1 MKTKEK
7 ESSRKRSKYGRT
19 GYSSPIDA
27 TLEVI
32 GGKYKVAILYHL
44 CKGVQRFG
52 ELRRLVPLAT
62 QRMLTNQLR
71 ELERDALIRRQVF
84 AEVPPK
90 VEYSLTSVGKTLAP
104 VLQSLCD
111 WGKARIAFK
120 NKA

>member
-1 MKTKEK
+1 MTKFYEN
-7 ESSRKRSKYGRT
+7 ERERKPPKRGKYGRT

-62 QRMLTNQLR
+62 Q
-71 ELERDALIRRQVF
+71 
-84 AEVPPK
+84 
-90 VEYSLTSVGKTLAP
+90 G
-104 VLQSLCD
+104 C
-111 WGKARIAFK
+111 
-120 NKA
+120 

>member
-1 MKTKEK
+1 M
-7 ESSRKRSKYGRT
+7 
-19 GYSSPIDA
+19 SPPSDPPAIMA
-27 TLEVI
+27 LLVMVLIGHSTLPFRMHI
-32 GGKYKVAILYHL
+32 AS
-44 CKGVQRFG
+44 
-52 ELRRLVPLAT
+52 RLVPLAT

-71 ELERDALIRRQVF
+71 ELESDALIRRQVF